1 MSYNTIQYNTVPY
14 NANALSPPLSAQDD
28 IVFNGF
34 SFQDNCVFT
43 EKVLNST
50 PQRDVEANKIPR
62 NDGEFIVGDFYRRK
76 IITMTGIIKTS
87 SNSEL
92 EAKIDEMKRLTS
104 EREGN
109 LDIKIDG
116 VIRRFKAT
124 LVNGNQMFEQRQH
137 FHIVWIPFTVQFM
150 TVEPFGHPTTF
161 QSDPFF
167 DQTDLN
173 LDLQVNNAGSIHA
186 TPEIIL
192 NFSAAS
198 AVTEVTVTNNTND
211 QLIRASSLS
220 IAPSDIL
227 KFDGNERLV
236 TLNGTQ
242 IDYSGFFPRLEIG
255 ANSLTIDVTGTSA
268 TYTLTVKHLTPF
280 L

>member
-1 MSYNTIQYNTVPY
+1 MSYNTNTYNTVPY
-14 NANALSPPLSAQDD
+14 NANALNPPISAQDS

-34 SFQDNCVFT
+34 SFQDDCVYT
-43 EKVLNST
+43 ERVLNST
-50 PQRDVEANKIPR
+50 PRRDVDINEIPR

-76 IITMTGIIKTS
+76 VITLTGIIKTT
-87 SNSEL
+87 SNSLL
-92 EAKIDEMKRLTS
+92 EAKIDEMKKLTS

-124 LVNGNQMFEQRQH
+124 LINGAQMFEDREH
-137 FHIVWIPFTVQFM
+137 YHIVWAPFTVQFM
-150 TVEPFGHPTTF
+150 SVEPFGHPTTF
-161 QSDPFF
+161 QSDEFLGT
-167 DQTDLN
+167 TDLN
-173 LDLQVNNAGSIHA
+173 LDLEVFNAGTIHA

-192 NFSAAS
+192 NFT
-198 AVTEVTVTNNTND
+198 AVSGITEVQVTNNTNG
-211 QLIRASSLS
+211 QIIKASSLS
-220 IAPSDIL
+220 LSVADIL

-236 TLNGTQ
+236 TLNGSQ

-255 ANSLTIDVTGTSA
+255 ANSLTIDLTGTSA
-268 TYTLTVKHLTPF
+268 TYDLTIKHLTPF